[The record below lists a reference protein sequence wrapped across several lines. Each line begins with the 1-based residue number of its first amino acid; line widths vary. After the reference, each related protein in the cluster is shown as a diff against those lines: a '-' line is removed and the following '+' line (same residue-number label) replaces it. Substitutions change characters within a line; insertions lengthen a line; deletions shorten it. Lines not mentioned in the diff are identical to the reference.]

1 MCVDAS
7 VCPFKYANECQKW
20 TLYLCVGWYLVA
32 RADSSLRLLIS
43 NAGTTYILNV
53 SFLLVPRV
61 Q

>member
-7 VCPFKYANECQKW
+7 VCPFIYANECQKW
-20 TLYLCVGWYLVA
+20 TLYQRVGWYLVA
-32 RADSSLRLLIS
+32 RADSSLILLTS
-43 NAGTTYILNV
+43 NTGTTYILNV